1 MTRPRALLAAP
12 VALVLLVAGCSAQT
26 PPQPSASP
34 APPGVAAPAQTAV
47 LTQKGDPTRTGWNAT
62 ETVLTQATVDAAHF
76 GRRTT
81 YSVDGAVYAQPLFLP
96 GLTVGNGVHNT
107 VFVATEHDSVYAFD
121 ADVTGAAAAPLW
133 HRSLL
138 PSGAKPLSAKQDVTC
153 AAISP
158 EVGITGTPVIDP
170 ATGTLYVVATFRAGD
185 DIRFELHALDVRSG
199 RDTVPAVRIEATEH
213 GTARDAVNGTL
224 SFVPRY
230 EQQRMGLLLLNGT
243 VYVAFASYC
252 DEDPSHGWILGY
264 RGTDLRR
271 TVVYTDSPD
280 AGTTGNRPGGGGLW
294 ESETGLTADAAGSIY
309 AVTGNGPFNLDSGGR
324 NAGNSLVRLV
334 PDGGTL
340 RVADWFS
347 PFHQFC
353 LNNHDQDL
361 GSGGPL
367 LLPKQNEVLFIGKG
381 GRIYV
386 SRLDHLGGQAHV
398 DNPCAPDTMER
409 TDLDAIV
416 QELPDDTVQGGVWGS
431 ETTWSG
437 YVYTAGIDDHLTAW
451 RMVGGKVV
459 TPAASRA
466 PQKLSYPGGIPVGS
480 SNGDVP
486 GTGILWIVSNEDA
499 GPALHAYD
507 PANLA
512 HELYN
517 SGQDAKRDGLSGYC
531 NFTVPTVTAGRVFVG
546 TRGSLVVYGPLGGPG
561 APGPPSASVT
571 G

>member
-1 MTRPRALLAAP
+1 MTRPRAGLA
-12 VALVLLVAGCSAQT
+12 VLLLLLGGCTTAT
-26 PPQPSASP
+26 PPPRPPASP
-34 APPGVAAPAQTAV
+34 APPGIAAPAQTAV
-47 LTQKGDPTRTGWNAT
+47 LTQKNDPSRTGWNRY
-62 ETVLTQATVDAAHF
+62 ETVLTQATVNPARF

-81 YSVDGAVYAQPLFLP
+81 YPVDGAVYAQPLFLP
-96 GLTVGNGVHNT
+96 GLVTGNGVHNT

-121 ADVTGAAAAPLW
+121 ADVTGTAAAPLW

-138 PSGAKPLSAKQDVTC
+138 PAGARPLASDSDVTC

-170 ATGTLYVVATFRAGD
+170 ATGTMYVVATYREGSA
-185 DIRFELHALDVRSG
+185 IRFRVHALDVRTG
-199 RDTVPAVRIEATEH
+199 QDRVPPVSIEASAR
-213 GTARDAVNGTL
+213 GTAQDAVDATIT
-224 SFVPRY
+224 FTPRY
-230 EQQRMGLLLLNGT
+230 EQQRMGLLLLRGT
-243 VYVAFASYC
+243 VYVTFASYC

-264 RGTDLRR
+264 RAADLTR

-309 AVTGNGPFNLDSGGR
+309 VVTGNGPFDLDSGGR
-324 NAGNSLVRLV
+324 DAGNSLLRLV

-367 LLPKQNEVLFIGKG
+367 LLPKDNEVLFIGKG
-381 GRIYV
+381 GRIFV
-386 SRLDHLGGQAHV
+386 NRLDHLGGHVHV
-398 DNPCAPDTMER
+398 DNPCEQNTMAR
-409 TDLDAIV
+409 VDLDQIV

-431 ETTWSG
+431 ETYWSG
-437 YVYTAGIDDHLTAW
+437 YLYTAGISDHLTAW
-451 RMVGGKVV
+451 RMSGGKVL

-466 PQKLSYPGGIPVGS
+466 RQELAYPGGIPVGS
-480 SNGDVP
+480 SNGDAP
-486 GTGILWIVSNEDA
+486 GSAILWIVSNEDA

-507 PANLA
+507 PADLS
-512 HELYN
+512 HELYG
-517 SGQDAKRDGLSGYC
+517 SGQRLKRDGLYGYT
-531 NFTVPTVTAGRVFVG
+531 NFTVPTVAAGRVFVG
-546 TRGSLVVYGPLGGPG
+546 TRNSLVVFGPLAGP
-561 APGPPSASVT
+561 ASAGPASSAVSR
-571 G
+571 